1 MELLVA
7 TICLSITAF
16 GILTAIAFADN
27 QNTLSRQRMQ
37 ALAIASSEMETYRSK
52 AYGNS
57 IAAGVFTT
65 NLTSSNLPKP
75 AQKVVTVSA
84 TTDPAVFNISVQVS
98 WTVTT
103 AGGRTTRAIH
113 LDTALRNNDVP

>member
-1 MELLVA
+1 VELLVA

-27 QNTLSRQRMQ
+27 QNTLSRQRML
-37 ALAIASSEMETYRSK
+37 ALSIASSEMETRRSQ
-52 AYGNS
+52 AYANS
-57 IAAGVFTT
+57 LAAGVFTT
-65 NLTSSNLPKP
+65 NLASTNLPKP
-75 AQKVVTVSA
+75 AQKVVTVS
-84 TTDPAVFNISVQVS
+84 TTPDPVIFNVTVNVS

-103 AGGRTTRAIH
+103 ASGPTTRAIH

>member
-1 MELLVA
+1 VELLVA

-27 QNTLSRQRMQ
+27 QNTLSRQRML
-37 ALAIASSEMETYRSK
+37 ALSIASSEMETYRSK

-57 IAAGVFTT
+57 IVAGVFTT
-65 NLTSSNLPKP
+65 NLASSNLPKP

-84 TTDPAVFNISVQVS
+84 TSDPVVFYVSVQVS

-103 AGGRTTRAIH
+103 SGGPTTRAIH
-113 LDTALRNNDVP
+113 LDSALRNNDVP